1 MERLEENK
9 LNSKAETLALG
20 DGKYFGII
28 PFHINDGSKGS
39 IELEN
44 LSTYKLIASHVFGMA
59 GEYII
64 TAYTGGGQI
73 YPIRECAGLLIS
85 IDKTTLTVDAKT
97 NNINIRTELY
107 RIGNCG

>member
-1 MERLEENK
+1 
-9 LNSKAETLALG
+9 
-20 DGKYFGII
+20 
-28 PFHINDGSKGS
+28 
-39 IELEN
+39 
-44 LSTYKLIASHVFGMA
+44 MA

-107 RIGNCG
+107 RIGNYG